1 MMIVN
6 YTFIKY
12 SRKALFLVMIMW
24 LPFHLTIANPWQ
36 KTDPP
41 LKKHNLKF
49 DTLAQRWDEGMPMGN
64 GLLGALVWKKD
75 NRLRMSLD
83 RVDLWDDRPMP
94 EIDQLKFGWVI
105 EKVKQDQYDSVQ
117 MLGDVPYEQNAAP
130 TKIPGASLEFDLSRF
145 GKVVSNEFNIRNG
158 LNTIEFEDEG
168 VFRSYVHA
176 TETYGVFILENLP
189 EDIHP
194 ALIIPDY
201 ASSVEAGPGN
211 SVDGQSL
218 QRLGYPKGT
227 LNKTENA
234 ISYHQ
239 PTYDD
244 HFYEVLLHWQKVSEN
259 KMIGLWTISNNQKA
273 QLPGIDDSVEP
284 AIWSSHN
291 DWWESYWN
299 QSSLTLPDSLLER
312 QYYLEMYKFGSVA
325 RSDTPPIS
333 LQAVWTADN
342 GKLPPWKGDF
352 HHDLNTQLSYWPA
365 YTGNHLQLASGYTN
379 WLWKNR
385 QTFKAYTQDYFGVE
399 GLNVPGVTTLDGD
412 PMGGWIQYALGPT
425 VAAWLG
431 HHFYLEWRYNM
442 DRKFLIKRAY
452 PWIADVATYLQNISV
467 ADDNGLR
474 SLPLSSS
481 PEVYNNSAQAWFTKT
496 TNFDLALIR
505 WTFEKAAELAL
516 VLEKKEEA
524 QQWKQYL
531 SQWPALATDSDLGL
545 LLAPGHPLTASH
557 RHHSHV
563 VGFHPLGILDYAHGK
578 TEIEIIDNTLA
589 TLDSLG
595 TKQWVGYSFSW
606 LANMRARSFDGEG
619 AAEALQIFASAFCL
633 PNSFHVNGD
642 QSGKGYTNATYRP
655 FTLEGNFAF
664 AAAIQEMLLQ
674 SHTGAIRIFPA
685 VPESWDELS
694 FSNLRAQGAFVV
706 SADRKNN
713 QVERVEILSEKG
725 RELNIVNPFVFD
737 TFRSNVAYELNNDII
752 SIQTTRDQTIILKA
766 K

>member
-1 MMIVN
+1 M
-6 YTFIKY
+6 KY
-12 SRKALFLVMIMW
+12 NGLKLLLILVML
-24 LPFHLTIANPWQ
+24 LPFHLLLAKHWQ
-36 KTDPP
+36 PVDPP
-41 LKKHNLKF
+41 LQEHHLRF

-94 EIDQLKFGWVI
+94 EIDQLKFSWVI

-130 TKIPGASLEFDLSRF
+130 TKIPGAALEFDLSRF
-145 GKVVSNEFNIRNG
+145 GKVVSNELNIRNG
-158 LNTIEFEDEG
+158 LNTIEFENHG
-168 VFRSYVHA
+168 VFQSYVHA
-176 TETYGVFILENLP
+176 GQPYGVFILENLP

-201 ASSVEAGPGN
+201 ASSVEAGPSN

-218 QRLGYPKGT
+218 QRLGYPEGMLTKD
-227 LNKTENA
+227 ENF
-234 ISYHQ
+234 ILYHQ

-244 HFYEVLLHWQKVSEN
+244 SFYEVLVRWQKVSDN
-259 KMIGLWTISNNQKA
+259 KLIGLWTISNNEKA
-273 QLPGIDDSVEP
+273 QLPGIDDRLQQ

-291 DWWESYWN
+291 DWWVSYWN
-299 QSSLTLPDSLLER
+299 QSSLTLPDALLER

-385 QTFKAYTQDYFGVE
+385 STFEAYTHDYFGVE

-412 PMGGWIQYALGPT
+412 PMGGWIQYAFGPT

-431 HHFYLEWRYNM
+431 HHFYLEWRYSMN
-442 DRKFLIKRAY
+442 REFLKKRAY
-452 PWIADVATYLQNISV
+452 PWIAEVATYLHNISV
-467 ADDNGLR
+467 VDENGHR
-474 SLPLSSS
+474 TLPLSAS
-481 PEVYNNSAQAWFTKT
+481 PEVYNNSVQAWFEET

-505 WTFEKAAELAL
+505 WTYEKAAELAL
-516 VLEKKEEA
+516 VLDKQEEA
-524 QQWKQYL
+524 QRWEQHL
-531 SQWPALATDSDLGL
+531 SQWPSLATDSNLGL
-545 LLAPGHPLTASH
+545 LLAPGHPLTESH
-557 RHHSHV
+557 RHHSHM
-563 VGFHPLGILDYAHGK
+563 VGFHPLGILDYAHAK
-578 TEIEIIDNTLA
+578 TEQEIIDNTLA
-589 TLDSLG
+589 NLDSLG
-595 TKQWVGYSFSW
+595 NGQWVGYSFSW
-606 LANMRARSFDGEG
+606 LANMRARTFDGEG
-619 AAEALQIFASAFCL
+619 AAEALRIFASAFCL

-664 AAAIQEMLLQ
+664 AAAVQEMLIQ
-674 SHTGAIRIFPA
+674 SHSDVIRIFPA
-685 VPESWDELS
+685 IPESWEQLS
-694 FSNLRAQGAFVV
+694 FQRLRAQGAFVV
-706 SADRKNN
+706 SAEMKNKQVDRVK
-713 QVERVEILSEKG
+713 IISEKG
-725 RELNIVNPFVFD
+725 GVLRMVNPFASD
-737 TFRSNVAYELNNDII
+737 TFRSSVAYELKNDII
-752 SIQTTRDQTIILKA
+752 TVQTARNQTIVLEA
-766 K
+766 Q